1 MKKNLFAAVAAVS
14 LLGATLVP
22 NQAKATIFNYDF
34 NFTSANF
41 TGTGV
46 FSINDVGNVVVG
58 ISGAIAGSGAAAG
71 DGGAITGLVYENNDS
86 NNVSGHYVS
95 PYTPNQAWDYHQVL
109 DPNNPGA
116 YVDNGGVLFGFGSNV
131 GNIYLTNNQYVFSVD
146 QPSSLFNPGDL
157 ILSGGVTT
165 PGVVA
170 AVPEPATWAM
180 MILGFFGLG
189 FMGYRRKQT
198 GSLRLA

>member
-1 MKKNLFAAVAAVS
+1 MNRNLFAAVAAVS

-34 NFTSANF
+34 NFTSANY

-46 FSINDVGNVVVG
+46 FSINDAGNVVVG

-71 DGGAITGLVYENNDS
+71 DGGAITGLLYQSNDPS
-86 NNVSGHYVS
+86 LVSGT
-95 PYTPNQAWDYHQVL
+95 YTAPSGQSWNYNQVL
-109 DPNNPGA
+109 DPNNSAA

-131 GNIYLTNNQYVFSVD
+131 GNIYLTNSQYVFSVD

-157 ILSGGVTT
+157 ILSGGVAT